1 MATSARSRVWK
12 TLIVIIAVAAV
23 AAGGWYYWI
32 RSSDRVP
39 EYSTITVARG
49 DVVQVVTA
57 TGDIEPV
64 LDVNVGCQISG
75 IISKLYVDWNSPVK
89 AG

>member
-1 MATSARSRVWK
+1 MAMSARSSAWK
-12 TLIVIIAVAAV
+12 ILIVIIAVAAV
-23 AAGGWYYWI
+23 AAGGWYFWH
-32 RSSDRVP
+32 RSAEKVP

-64 LDVNVGCQISG
+64 LNVNVLGG
-75 IISKLYVDWNSPVK
+75 
-89 AG
+89 GGRTM